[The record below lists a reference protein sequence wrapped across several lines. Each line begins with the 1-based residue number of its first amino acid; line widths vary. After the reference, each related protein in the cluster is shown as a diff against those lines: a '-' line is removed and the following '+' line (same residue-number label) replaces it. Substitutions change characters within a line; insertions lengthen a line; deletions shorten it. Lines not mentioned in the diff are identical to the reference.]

1 MKLFYTLGFAYLLN
15 IFCLNAQT
23 NTAEFQKKF
32 DIAEEAF
39 STIYQNG
46 KSESV
51 TYAKGGYAE
60 IIPALL
66 LLYKQDSSN
75 MNLAF
80 KLGVCYRNSRTARA
94 QAIPYFRKASTSVS
108 DNYKGSSYKEKNAPL
123 ITFQYL
129 GDAYHLNYEFDKAIA
144 AYEKFIAVMAE
155 NNSTNKTLLAET
167 NRKIEICRTGKQLMA
182 QPVKVKIQNLGSNV
196 NSAYA
201 DYAPVLTADQSYLF
215 FTSRR
220 QETTG
225 GQKDDLGNYMEDIY
239 MCSNTKTG
247 WSKAV
252 GIGPPVNTIYNE
264 ATIGIS
270 PDGQTILIYKDD
282 KGDGNI
288 YSTTLSGDVWGTPV
302 KLNDNINSKY
312 WEPSGFISAD
322 GSTLYF
328 VSDRPGGYGGRDLY
342 VSKLTPEGDWGK
354 AVNMGPNINTAN
366 EKNTPFI
373 HADGVTLSF
382 SSNGHNTMG
391 GFDIFTSLLSEDST
405 WSEPMNV
412 GYPIN
417 TTDDDVFYVVSPDN
431 TKAYFTSFREG
442 GLGEKDIYTVTYL
455 NRKEAPLTLVKGTVT
470 DESNTA
476 AKKVDITVTD
486 NETGQIVGVYHTNS
500 KTGQFLYILTPGK
513 NYNITYQTPG
523 HLFYSENIEIPKKS
537 NYYEKSRSVSLHPI
551 VVGSKITL
559 NNIFFDFDKATLR
572 KVSNVEIKNLVF
584 LLKSNPTMKVEI
596 SGYTDSKGTD
606 AYNQKLSEERAQAV
620 VSKLVENGI
629 SADRMQAK
637 GYGKSMPAA
646 ANKKA
651 NGTDD
656 PEGRQ
661 LNRRVELKI
670 TEVK

>member
-1 MKLFYTLGFAYLLN
+1 MKLFYTIGFIYLVS
-15 IFCLNAQT
+15 IFGINAQT
-23 NTAEFQKKF
+23 NTEDFKNKF
-32 DIAEEAF
+32 EIANDAF
-39 STIYQNG
+39 SKVYQNG
-46 KSESV
+46 KSESIA
-51 TYAKGGYAE
+51 YAKGGYADV
-60 IIPALL
+60 IPALL
-66 LLYKQDSSN
+66 ELYKQDSSN

-80 KLGVCYRNSRTARA
+80 KLGVCYRNSRTARKL
-94 QAIPYFRKASTSVS
+94 AIPYFSKASASVS
-108 DNYKGSSYKEKNAPL
+108 DNCKENSYKEKKAPL
-123 ITFQYL
+123 ITLLYL

-144 AYEKFIAVMAE
+144 AYEKFIALMAE
-155 NNSTNKTLLAET
+155 NKSTDKALLAET
-167 NRKIEICRTGKQLMA
+167 NRKIEMCKAGKNMMA
-182 QPVKVKIQNLGSNV
+182 GPVKVKIQNLGSNV

-201 DYAPVLTADQSYLF
+201 DYAPVLTADQNYLF

-239 MCSNTKTG
+239 MCSATKTG
-247 WSKAV
+247 WTKAV
-252 GIGPPVNTIYNE
+252 GIGPPVNTDGNE

-282 KGDGNI
+282 RGDGNI

-354 AVNMGPNINTAN
+354 AINMGPNINTPYEEDA
-366 EKNTPFI
+366 PCI
-373 HADGVTLSF
+373 HADGITLSF

-391 GFDIFTSLLSEDST
+391 GFDVFTSLLSEDGT
-405 WSEPMNV
+405 WSEPVNV

-417 TTDDDVFYVVSPDN
+417 TTDDDVFYVVSPDSK
-431 TKAYFTSFREG
+431 KAYFTSFREG

-455 NRKEAPLTLVKGTVT
+455 DRKEAPLTLVKGTVT
-470 DESNTA
+470 DESNTP

-523 HLFYSENIEIPKKS
+523 HLFYSENIEIPKKTT
-537 NYYEKSRSVSLHPI
+537 YYEKNNSVYLHPI

-572 KVSNVEIKNLVF
+572 KASNVEINNLV
-584 LLKSNPTMKVEI
+584 
-596 SGYTDSKGTD
+596 
-606 AYNQKLSEERAQAV
+606 
-620 VSKLVENGI
+620 
-629 SADRMQAK
+629 
-637 GYGKSMPAA
+637 
-646 ANKKA
+646 
-651 NGTDD
+651 
-656 PEGRQ
+656 
-661 LNRRVELKI
+661 
-670 TEVK
+670 